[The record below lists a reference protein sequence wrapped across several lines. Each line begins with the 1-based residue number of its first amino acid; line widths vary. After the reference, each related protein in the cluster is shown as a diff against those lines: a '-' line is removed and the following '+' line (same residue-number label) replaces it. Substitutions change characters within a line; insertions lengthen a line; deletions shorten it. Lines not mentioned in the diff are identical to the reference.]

1 MGELLQYEFIRNAL
15 LAGILISF
23 ACGVMGSL
31 VVVNRMVFISG
42 GVAHAAYGGIGL
54 AIFLGIPPLL
64 GASIFS
70 LVVAFLIGLLTLRN
84 RSRTDT
90 VIGVLW
96 AAGMSF
102 GIILTD
108 LSRGYRVDL
117 MSYLFGSILAVP
129 RIDLW
134 AALILDGFILV
145 FVIVFYRD
153 LLAMSFDPEFAS
165 LRGVRVTFLHFALLV
180 ITALTVVLTIRLVGL
195 ILVIALLTIPI
206 YIAEEFA
213 DSLGRTMLYS
223 FFGSLI
229 FTIAGLWVSY
239 SWNLTSGASIILVA
253 TVAFFALFAVKYIR
267 VLRKRFRAKSPV
279 RKVEPTAV

>member
-1 MGELLQYEFIRNAL
+1 VGELLQYEFIRNAL

-23 ACGVMGSL
+23 ACGVIGSL

-64 GASIFS
+64 GASLFS
-70 LVVAFLIGLLTLRN
+70 LVIAFLIGILTLRH

-90 VIGVLW
+90 IIGVLW

-108 LSRGYRVDL
+108 LTRGYQVDL
-117 MSYLFGSILAVP
+117 MSYLFGSIIAVP
-129 RIDLW
+129 RTDLW
-134 AALILDGFILV
+134 AALVLDGFILV
-145 FVIVFYRD
+145 FVTVFYRD

-165 LRGVRVTFLHFALLV
+165 LRGVRVTLLHFALLG
-180 ITALTVVLTIRLVGL
+180 IIALTVVLTIRLVGL

-223 FFGSLI
+223 FLGSLL
-229 FTIAGLWVSY
+229 FTTLGLWVSFT
-239 SWNLTSGASIILVA
+239 WNLTSGASIIMVA
-253 TVAFFALFAVKYIR
+253 TVAFFGLFSLKYIR
-267 VLRKRFRAKSPV
+267 YLRKRFRPRALVK
-279 RKVEPTAV
+279 